1 MERGKDG
8 GGLAVGERVGG
19 GAKILFREL

>member
-19 GAKILFREL
+19 GAKVLFREL